1 MSKSMIESLVQAQFK
16 ALNAKDNKERLRYTI
31 AGIKDGKFYDAVGT
45 NYGIYDENAED
56 TVFIEDS
63 DFELSRITSAKI
75 KSVTDKMLAFF
86 NETEEVKEST
96 NDEVVE
102 TEAVEVEEVDEV
114 VETEEVDFE
123 AVEVACKKA
132 IKKGNVKKASKLLA
146 KLDGQSCYK
155 KLAKKI
161 MKIGE

>member
-1 MSKSMIESLVQAQFK
+1 MSKSMIASLVKAQFA
-16 ALNAKDNKERLRYTI
+16 ALNAKDNKERLRYTV
-31 AGIKDGKFYDAVGT
+31 AGIKDGKLYDAVGT
-45 NYGIYDENAED
+45 NYGVYDENAED

-75 KSVTDKMLAFF
+75 KNVTDKMLAFF
-86 NETEEVKEST
+86 NET
-96 NDEVVE
+96 DEVVE
-102 TEAVEVEEVDEV
+102 TKEVEETDEV
-114 VETEEVDFE
+114 VEPEVVETKEVDFE